1 MATIGSVPT
10 LTPGTENLSAAY
22 SQITRFQ
29 RLISDTVQIEGTG
42 ISGLIDPT
50 TSSNSVT
57 KNYVNNIFKINKIQT
72 IIGINGNTDYT
83 GQDIV
88 NGFIQRNM
96 QSQDR
101 FDKFPTAVEI
111 ITALNNT
118 NINLI
123 ECVIQNMSTLTE
135 NNILNIDIAREGIN
149 IVTGQSPLIIGPFSL
164 VTFKLLITSSSTID
178 LYYNQTFIQNLSD
191 SMYVDQNGLRINNF
205 TRATN
210 NFSQKTNVVNLNS
223 PTNYTATQIINSLI
237 TRTSVPGTD
246 TLPTASQIL
255 AELALSVVDFEWSFQ
270 TIIRNKTGSILQ
282 INKNTGINFDFV
294 DPFLLGVDN
303 SVTFLFKYTGLGVF
317 TVYILRITN
326 FDDLCCIS

>member
-1 MATIGSVPT
+1 MANNLI
-10 LTPGTENLSAAY
+10 PGTENLTAAY
-22 SQITRFQ
+22 SQLTKFDRIV
-29 RLISDTVQIEGTG
+29 SDTVNIEGTL

-57 KNYVNNIFKINKIQT
+57 KNYVNNIFKINKAQT
-72 IIGINGNTDYT
+72 IIGINGNVNYT

-96 QSQDR
+96 ESQDR

-111 ITALNNT
+111 INSLDNS

-123 ECVIQNMSTLTE
+123 ECVIQNMSTLSEDNT
-135 NNILNIDIAREGIN
+135 LNIDIAREGIN
-149 IVTGQSPLIIGPFSL
+149 IITGQSPLIIGPFSL
-164 VTFKLLITSSSTID
+164 VTFKLLITSSTTID
-178 LYYNQTFIQNLSD
+178 LYYNHTFVQNLSD
-191 SMYVDQNGLRINNF
+191 SLYIDQNGLRVNNF

-210 NFSQKTNVVNLNS
+210 NFSQKTTVVTLTTPS
-223 PTNYTATQIINSLI
+223 TYTAQQIINSLI
-237 TRTSVPGTD
+237 TRTNTPGID
-246 TLPTASQIL
+246 TFPTSSQIL
-255 AELALSVVDFEWSFQ
+255 SQLALTVIDFEWSFQ

-294 DPFLLGVDN
+294 DPFLLGIDN
-303 SVTFLFKYTGLGVF
+303 SVTFLVKYTGSGIF

-326 FDDLCCIS
+326 FDDLCSIQ